1 MAGAVAAATV
11 LAMAAGGCNYSFRA
25 GGGFPEHIRTVA
37 ILPFEN
43 ETTRFE
49 LTQEVHDQL
58 LRELPRALG
67 IRNAGEEN
75 ADAIVRGTIRNYSL
89 DAPLYRAGAEQS
101 RTEVLQRSVRIV
113 VTVQIIDRQENVI
126 LWESR
131 SLSAE
136 GQYLEATEQEDTG
149 REEAISLL
157 VQRIVDGAQSNW

>member
-1 MAGAVAAATV
+1 MATAV
-11 LAMAAGGCNYSFRA
+11 LAMAAAGCNYSFRA

-67 IRNAGEEN
+67 IRNAGEQS

-89 DAPLYRAGAEQS
+89 DAPLYRAGAEES